1 MNIFKLISTTLLT
14 LTLVAPLSACD
25 GDDEESTET
34 AAEAEAGNE
43 TTEDSGPSEDIACAT
58 FCVEYIES
66 CLGTEGGFET
76 DMQCQD
82 ACAGWD
88 QAGTN
93 CRYEQMVGGMCDMA
107 GDTTD
112 AC

>member
-34 AAEAEAGNE
+34 AVE
-43 TTEDSGPSEDIACAT
+43 TTAEETTGDSGPSEDITCAI
-58 FCVEYIES
+58 FCVEYITS

-76 DMQCQD
+76 DMQCQE
-82 ACAGWD
+82 ACADWD
-88 QAGTN
+88 QAGAN